1 MEEYNAKHGTNQLWS
16 ANIFRGFD
24 AGPKGDNEW
33 ERREAEKE
41 EDRKHKVNFLH
52 EILSKQT
59 VYTFDK
65 ETIRQDLEYDPNRDT
80 SVEALI
86 MDGFHQMRVER
97 LANVSTTLRFDHAI
111 KIKKNVIKIKK
122 NVNHA

>member
-1 MEEYNAKHGTNQLWS
+1 MEDYNAKHGTNQLWP

-41 EDRKHKVNFLH
+41 EDRNYKVNFLH

-80 SVEALI
+80 SAEALI
-86 MDGFHQMRVER
+86 MDGFHQMRVEQYLDLVR
-97 LANVSTTLRFDHAI
+97 VEHEEDDAAHDAKEL
-111 KIKKNVIKIKK
+111 
-122 NVNHA
+122 